1 MKPELFIRRIEDSD
15 RVWAR
20 KILRDNW
27 ESDKIVTRGVIHET
41 DRLPGY
47 IALLDSLYA
56 GLLIYDVKDGM
67 LEIISLNV
75 LEQRRGIGS
84 ALIQSAIQEA
94 RSLKCLRIWVI
105 TTNDN
110 IPAIE
115 FYQANGF
122 KIAAIH
128 EDALIESRK
137 LKPEIPHI
145 GIDGAPI
152 KDEIEL
158 EKKLEA

>member
-1 MKPELFIRRIEDSD
+1 LKPELFIRRIEDSD
-15 RVWAR
+15 REWAR
-20 KILRDNW
+20 KILRDSW
-27 ESDKIVTRGVIHET
+27 GSSRIVTRGVIHET
-41 DRLPGY
+41 RQLPGF

-56 GLLIYDVKDGM
+56 GLLFYDVKDGM

-75 LEQRRGIGS
+75 LEERRGIGS
-84 ALIQSAIQEA
+84 ALIQSAFQEA
-94 RSLKCLRIWVI
+94 RSLKCMRIWVI

-115 FYQANGF
+115 FYQANGL

-137 LKPEIPHI
+137 LKPEIPYI

-158 EKKLEA
+158 EKMLEG